1 VFTPTF
7 LGKKDYFKKNNS
19 ILTENDAN
27 YCIDCTQGYKT
38 LMAAVKTVPQKVD
51 MVWEV
56 DMALQAAPWEVDTAP
71 READM
76 APQEADTAPQEA
88 DTAPIVA

>member
-1 VFTPTF
+1 M
-7 LGKKDYFKKNNS
+7 GKKDYFKKNNS

-56 DMALQAAPWEVDTAP
+56 DMAPQEADPDPWEVDTAL
-71 READM
+71 
-76 APQEADTAPQEA
+76 QETDTDPAGGRHKPA
-88 DTAPIVA
+88 GGGHGPSRRRT